1 MITYQEEEFGDFYK
15 EAEPIFLKYYKDLVP
30 EHELPFDP
38 HYGQYLAAQDQGNL
52 VCVTCRDDGR
62 LVGLTAFFLLPYLYS
77 RQHRIAIED
86 LYYLA
91 EPYRKG
97 MTGIRLLKEAEKVLK
112 FHGTTIVNV
121 VCKAHQDKTALYE
134 RLGYRYTEK
143 HFSKLV

>member
-1 MITYQEEEFGDFYK
+1 MITYQEEDPRDFLD
-15 EAEPIFLKYYKDLVP
+15 EAKPILDTYYAELIP
-30 EHELPFDP
+30 EHSLPFEPNFD
-38 HYGQYLAAQDQGNL
+38 QYFSAYDMGNF
-52 VCVTCRDDGR
+52 VCVTCRDDGK
-62 LVGLTAFFLLPYLYS
+62 LIGLTAFFLLPYLYS

-97 MTGIRLLKEAEKVLK
+97 TTGIRLLKEAEKVLK

>member
-1 MITYQEEEFGDFYK
+1 MITYQEEDLNAFLE
-15 EAEPIFLKYYKDLVP
+15 EAKPILATYYRDLVP

-38 HYGQYLAAQDQGNL
+38 NYSQYLAAQDQGNL
-52 VCVTCRDDGR
+52 VCVTCRDSGT
-62 LVGLTAFFLLPYLYS
+62 LVGFTLFFLLPYLYS

-86 LYYLA
+86 WYYLA

-112 FHGTTIVNV
+112 FYGTSIINV
-121 VCKAHQDKTALYE
+121 VSKAHQDRTTLYE

>member
-1 MITYQEEEFGDFYK
+1 MITYQEEEFGDFYE
-15 EAEPIFLKYYKDLVP
+15 EAEPIFATYYKDLVP
-30 EHELPFDP
+30 EHNLPFEP
-38 HYGQYLAAQDQGNL
+38 HYAQYLAAQDQGCL
-52 VCVTCRDDGR
+52 ACVTCRDNGK
-62 LVGLTAFFLLPYLYS
+62 LAGMVVFFLTPYLYS
-77 RQHRIAIED
+77 RRHRIAIED

-97 MTGIRLLKEAEKVLK
+97 TVGIKMLKEAEKVLK
-112 FHGTTIVNV
+112 FNGASIINV

>member
-1 MITYQEEEFGDFYK
+1 MITYQEEAFGDFYE
-15 EAEPIFLKYYKDLVP
+15 EAKPIFERYYTDLVP
-30 EHELPFDP
+30 EHTLPFEP
-38 HYGQYLAAQDQGNL
+38 NYEQYLSAQDQGNL
-52 VCVTCRDDGR
+52 ACVTCRDDGK

-77 RQHRIAIED
+77 KFHRIAIED

-112 FHGTTIVNV
+112 FYGASIINV
-121 VCKAHQDKTALYE
+121 VSKAHQDRTVLYE